1 MKFKRKLYLTLT
13 GLLLVLVLFTGI
25 ESFLEVK
32 YNYIIPSYIPTI
44 GLPIIFVAIILGVF
58 KDTYDE
64 LVLFGIK
71 LRNTQVAADEILVKY
86 SEFQKSVGIFLKFN
100 LAVLEKDGSFDN
112 VTSSDSI
119 SQFLYSAKEVSKEL
133 DIDDLDIKRLR
144 SIGKQKLF
152 YAYEYE
158 LESYYHFPVRN
169 YFELG
174 SPEYVGGRYDLN
186 LLSINFPEIKK
197 LIDASNDYSRKDK
210 LNHIF
215 KRMKKDFEEL

>member
-1 MKFKRKLYLTLT
+1 MKFKSKLYLTLVT
-13 GLLLVLVLFTGI
+13 LFLLLVLFTII
-25 ESFLEVK
+25 EIYLEVK
-32 YNYIIPSYIPTI
+32 YKYIIPSYIPTI

-71 LRNTQVAADEILVKY
+71 FRDTEAAADEILVKY
-86 SEFQKSVGIFLKFN
+86 SEFQKSVGTFLKFN

-144 SIGKQKLF
+144 LIGKQKLF

-158 LESYYHFPVRN
+158 LTSYYNLPIRN
-169 YFELG
+169 CFQLG
-174 SPEYVGGRYDLN
+174 SPEYVGGGYDLN
-186 LLSINFPEIKK
+186 LLSINFPEIERA
-197 LIDASNDYSRKDK
+197 IDASTNYSQKDE
-210 LNHIF
+210 LVHML
-215 KRMKKDFEEL
+215 KRMKKDYEEL